1 MSPCLVKQGDWWRWW
16 LKSSVG
22 PGCCTGCWWC
32 PAMPCHAS
40 ELKSM
45 CRKKR
50 VYGSSSTQF
59 PSRAPSG
66 PVWSIAKWGWL
77 FVYGYFWRG
86 LDTSWRQLC
95 VLCHSGSSHCKGTGS
110 CSDRLLFWAWV
121 LSLNS
126 SRNLMFRVFG
136 CACNWTSWLFAK
148 NMKSDSP
155 GINRAWFSV
164 NPVSWLIYFLI

>member
-77 FVYGYFWRG
+77 FM
-86 LDTSWRQLC
+86 
-95 VLCHSGSSHCKGTGS
+95 GTFGEDSTQAEGS
-110 CSDRLLFWAWV
+110 CVSCAIQALLIAREQVPAQTDLLWAWV

-126 SRNLMFRVFG
+126 SRNLMFRVFC